1 MTDDTEEQ
9 LIERARLALSECNW
23 TIGECASI
31 WTQRYARGRSDQAFA
46 ELLGLSADQVY
57 QRRRVWETFADV
69 RESYAALSWSHFYT
83 ATSWDDA
90 AECLQWADDMQATV
104 AEMRAWRRAQRGED
118 LSSRESG
125 DGSREQESELE
136 AAAALSVEDS
146 PRRHGGTEKQSEP
159 VTMSQVMGSES
170 VRSESENAESGG
182 YAPFSSGARSVAQRS
197 EPTGT
202 RADADRLAR
211 TLALTLERCVAAIE
225 KQPGVSDECSEEL
238 WDRVQRAL
246 ATMQADWNSPARI
259 H

>member
-1 MTDDTEEQ
+1 MTEATEEQ

-31 WTQRYARGRSDQAFA
+31 WTRRYARGRSDQAFA
-46 ELLGLSADQVY
+46 ELLGLGLSADQVY

-69 RESYAALSWSHFYT
+69 RGSYTNLSWSHFYS

-90 AECLQWADDMQATV
+90 AECLQWADDMEATV

-118 LSSRESG
+118 LSEPEDNRL
-125 DGSREQESELE
+125 GSEVEQLQET
-136 AAAALSVEDS
+136 AALSGPE
-146 PRRHGGTEKQSEP
+146 RTESKP
-159 VTMSQVMGSES
+159 VTMSEVVG
-170 VRSESENAESGG
+170 AESSRSSDGPSPAAA
-182 YAPFSSGARSVAQRS
+182 YAPFATGTQSVAKKS
-197 EPTGT
+197 EPTAT

-225 KQPGVSDECSEEL
+225 KQPGVSDECSEDL

-246 ATMQADWNSPARI
+246 QTMQADWNSPARI

>member
-90 AECLQWADDMQATV
+90 AECLQWAEEMKATV
-104 AEMRAWRRAQRGED
+104 GEMRVWRRAHRGEY
-118 LSSRESG
+118 LSEPEDNRL
-125 DGSREQESELE
+125 GSEVDQLQE
-136 AAAALSVEDS
+136 AAALSAGDS

-159 VTMSQVMGSES
+159 VTMSQVIGSES
-170 VRSESENAESGG
+170 VRSESENSEPGG